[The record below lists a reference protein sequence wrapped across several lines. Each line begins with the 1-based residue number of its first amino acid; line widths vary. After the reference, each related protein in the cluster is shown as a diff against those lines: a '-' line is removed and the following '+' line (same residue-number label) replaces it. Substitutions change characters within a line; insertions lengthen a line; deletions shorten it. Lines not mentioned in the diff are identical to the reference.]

1 MEEGN
6 LIEMTG
12 IPLITAEGVAVD
24 DAEGGGAKTGRGS
37 NHGAEGLT
45 GQGAEAAHDDVMQ
58 RTAPTKKDPTQE
70 TEDASGAKRATP
82 TVNTPRSPC
91 CGR

>member
-37 NHGAEGLT
+37 NHGA
-45 GQGAEAAHDDVMQ
+45 
-58 RTAPTKKDPTQE
+58 
-70 TEDASGAKRATP
+70 
-82 TVNTPRSPC
+82 
-91 CGR
+91 